1 MIVAAHNAADSGA
14 LISRAHASVV
24 SAPTVSGCSGGVDGD
39 MAAHRSVCLVGA
51 ASRLA
56 RSFQAGRLARLAGS
70 PKLPYLM
77 RAPRSRALWP
87 RSTLSSSASALLC
100 SAALSPTC
108 TCHSSHRDN
117 HLSFTLSSL
126 PPSLPPSSLHLPLPL
141 AALRPSSF
149 FHPSTSSLST
159 RIPHLRHH
167 VPRKHVVLE
176 SRRIASAASRLEQRP
191 AHDPLVRIAARTTAV
206 PPEPPL
212 DCVLA
217 ARGIAVVLANC
228 I

>member
-1 MIVAAHNAADSGA
+1 MAPVPDDFFRSCDHLVPITCPRDHPDCLFIVFTMIVAAHNAADSGA

-24 SAPTVSGCSGGVDGD
+24 SAPTVSGCCGAVDGD

-77 RAPRSRALWP
+77 RAPRSRALWS

-117 HLSFTLSSL
+117 HLSFTLTTSL
-126 PPSLPPSSLHLPLPL
+126 PPSLFPSPPTTLGRTEAQLILPPFHQQPFDSHT
-141 AALRPSSF
+141 ASTTPRP
-149 FHPSTSSLST
+149 P
-159 RIPHLRHH
+159 
-167 VPRKHVVLE
+167 K
-176 SRRIASAASRLEQRP
+176 
-191 AHDPLVRIAARTTAV
+191 ARC
-206 PPEPPL
+206 PGEPP
-212 DCVLA
+212 DCERRFTTRTA
-217 ARGIAVVLANC
+217 SC
-228 I
+228 P

>member
-1 MIVAAHNAADSGA
+1 MAPVPDDFFRSCDHLVPITCPRDHPDCLFIVFTMIVAAHNAADSGA

-126 PPSLPPSSLHLPLPL
+126 PPSLFPSPPTTLGRTQAQLILPPFHQQPFDSHT
-141 AALRPSSF
+141 ASTTPRP
-149 FHPSTSSLST
+149 P
-159 RIPHLRHH
+159 
-167 VPRKHVVLE
+167 K
-176 SRRIASAASRLEQRP
+176 
-191 AHDPLVRIAARTTAV
+191 ARC
-206 PPEPPL
+206 PGEPP
-212 DCVLA
+212 DCERRFTTRTA
-217 ARGIAVVLANC
+217 SC
-228 I
+228 P

>member
-100 SAALSPTC
+100 SAALLPPALAIRRTAITTSLSP
-108 TCHSSHRDN
+108 S
-117 HLSFTLSSL
+117 

-217 ARGIAVVLANC
+217 ARGIAVVLAYC